1 MRLHINNIEEGISLN
16 IRDFRDPKLIGDRL
30 FPYVNVSITMN
41 DQSKIRFFDRQKIY
55 NVSIREQNKG
65 YWKGSQVIFSGEN
78 AAYFYKLIETREFDW
93 GILKFD
99 GYALNLGRIDLC
111 FSRPNPLNH
120 RSKSFDS
127 FLVDSRTQTQNYT
140 NSRHIRLQDFP
151 DGKFLKVN
159 RKNNSIHYRVYQKNE
174 GVRFELEL
182 KHRKTTLA
190 QDYLFQNKLSDFEA
204 LLVMEYFK

>member
-1 MRLHINNIEEGISLN
+1 MVDWISLN

-182 KHRKTTLA
+182 KHRKTKLA